1 MSGGSSKTNADA
13 DKKKEQLCAVYNDRY
28 TTGGTGEGNTST
40 YSWRQYR
47 VLEIDRKERN
57 RSSRGRKPK
66 NERENEMDV
75 ERRRR
80 GARE

>member
-1 MSGGSSKTNADA
+1 MPLKVALSSPWMPTSKNKIPFQKREETL
-13 DKKKEQLCAVYNDRY
+13 KKRNQATVCKMIEK
-28 TTGGTGEGNTST
+28 S
-40 YSWRQYR
+40 YR